1 MRQLTEAAIEHAR
14 QLRHSAYASDGYGA
28 RATIGEVERW
38 EALAKSR
45 AG

>member
-1 MRQLTEAAIEHAR
+1 MRQLIEAAIEHAR
-14 QLRHSAYASDGYGA
+14 RLRHSANASDGYGA
-28 RATIGEVERW
+28 RATQRAERW